1 MLKVDR
7 PIGHVSPPHM
17 LDICPTSDAQFQ
29 QEYHNVVDP
38 MSLSDESIQELE
50 DIVDLQ
56 NGQ

>member
-1 MLKVDR
+1 
-7 PIGHVSPPHM
+7 M

-56 NGQ
+56 IGQ